1 MVLTGA
7 VALVWREQA
16 AVPAAWVGWLVLA
29 RNLVWIDIVVSWLR
43 TPRVP
48 VTTDAP
54 DVPQRRAADA
64 ATDGIE
70 AVLPF
75 DAE

>member
-1 MVLTGA
+1 

-16 AVPAAWVGWLVLA
+16 ATPASWVGWLVLA

-43 TPRVP
+43 ITPVPIQAGPTDTPR
-48 VTTDAP
+48 
-54 DVPQRRAADA
+54 RRASDA
-64 ATDGIE
+64 ATEGLE